1 MCACF
6 CCFSYPFPD
15 TKSSEKTNHNMFLW
29 YFWLAIYVV
38 SSGVLYDQ
46 KWEQTEIQEAV
57 HPQGLMISGNNAI
70 NDNT

>member
-1 MCACF
+1 MVL
-6 CCFSYPFPD
+6 
-15 TKSSEKTNHNMFLW
+15 TT
-29 YFWLAIYVV
+29 FWLAIYVV